1 MPRSLKKG
9 PYVDE
14 KLLKKIEKMNLST
27 KRIIGFGIGSKNT
40 YETATQYS
48 NGAIIGS
55 SFIKNLKSKGLS
67 SINGFIKSIRD

>member
-1 MPRSLKKG
+1 
-9 PYVDE
+9 
-14 KLLKKIEKMNLST
+14 MNLSN

-48 NGAIIGS
+48 KGAIIGS